1 MIKNIIEKSLTKWY
15 GKAIAIAL
23 LILMP
28 LLFFISI
35 EYHVL
40 PLGLG
45 VLAVLF
51 FFVFTCL

>member
-35 EYHVL
+35 KYHVL

-51 FFVFTCL
+51 FFVLTCL

>member
-35 EYHVL
+35 EYHML

-45 VLAVLF
+45 VIAVLF
-51 FFVFTCL
+51 FFVLTCL